1 ELTQVAE
8 ALRFR
13 SAGGFGADLL
23 HRAGEAFAAG
33 TERLHDSAADRLRAP
48 RELPVC
54 EERLG
59 SLGEGEWCR
68 ASCRALP
75 VRHGRAPLTRVA
87 GCHSARS
94 ARHRTVFDRSA
105 DAPQP

>member
-1 ELTQVAE
+1 VLGRALRVQGDDDLAHAVLGVVGEADLRLAALHGVEVAREELTQVAE

-59 SLGEGEWCR
+59 SLGEGE
-68 ASCRALP
+68 
-75 VRHGRAPLTRVA
+75 
-87 GCHSARS
+87 
-94 ARHRTVFDRSA
+94 
-105 DAPQP
+105 